1 MSKKTRKKSSKA
13 SPGKSGR
20 TSAAKPSA
28 AKTARGAK
36 ASAKKPA
43 AKKPAR
49 RSQDRPARPAKGA
62 GKKPAQASKTASAKA
77 SHKAPSKSLKSNP
90 SAAAKAES
98 PARSQA
104 RLVTPVPETGGL
116 VEGAQG
122 PRLPVAARRRR
133 QRLARRL
140 RRQETR
146 AVFLSARRHA
156 RLHPGGDRLHAAE
169 RARSPTSGTA
179 VLGVSADTVKAQESF
194 RDKHQLSVP
203 LISDE
208 THEMLEA
215 YGAWGEKSMYGRSF
229 MGIIRTTVLIGADG
243 RIAKI
248 WRNVRVDG
256 HADEVLAA
264 VRRPC
269 SLRFHFPK
277 INHERVKSAPQIQ
290 PYGTHL
296 RPARECRCRTVPVI
310 IPSTT
315 IPP

>member
-28 AKTARGAK
+28 ARTARGAK
-36 ASAKKPA
+36 ASVKKPA
-43 AKKPAR
+43 AKAGKTGVSKTGAGK
-49 RSQDRPARPAKGA
+49 AVAKGA
-62 GKKPAQASKTASAKA
+62 GKKPAQASKTAAAKA

-90 SAAAKAES
+90 SAPPKARTRPAAPQGE
-98 PARSQA
+98 
-104 RLVTPVPETGGL
+104 LVPPVPETGAAEVA
-116 VEGAQG
+116 VEGAKAPAFQL
-122 PRLPVAARRRR
+122 PRD
-133 QRLARRL
+133 
-140 RRQETR
+140 
-146 AVFLSARRHA
+146 
-156 RLHPGGDRLHAAE
+156 GGDSVSLADYAGKKLVLFFYPRADTPGCTREAIDFTRLSDAFADE
-169 RARSPTSGTA
+169 GAA
-179 VLGVSADTVKAQESF
+179 VLGISADSVKAQESF

-264 VRRPC
+264 VR
-269 SLRFHFPK
+269 
-277 INHERVKSAPQIQ
+277 EA
-290 PYGTHL
+290 
-296 RPARECRCRTVPVI
+296 
-310 IPSTT
+310 
-315 IPP
+315 